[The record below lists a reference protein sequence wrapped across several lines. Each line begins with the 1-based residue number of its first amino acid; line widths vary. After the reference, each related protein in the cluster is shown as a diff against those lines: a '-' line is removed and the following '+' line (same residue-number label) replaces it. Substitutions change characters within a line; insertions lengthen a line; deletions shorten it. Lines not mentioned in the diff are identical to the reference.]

1 MIKTLFLFLHGLWF
15 IPTLFNQP
23 ISSKIEAVTVYPDG
37 AQITR
42 KAKVD
47 LPVGKTEILF
57 SGLGATLDAKSL
69 QMSVDMRVK
78 VLEVNHRLKDV
89 KKENQEEIKKHE
101 DQKTV
106 IDTKIKNFRAMLTVY
121 KREEEL
127 LIKNQ
132 TIGTTSTAKV
142 EELKLLVDF
151 QRQRMTDVL
160 NKQLEIERSIQS
172 LENEKKKHN
181 QELTELTEKQTA
193 NTSEVL
199 VTVETKEAL
208 PDVTFNISYYV
219 KEAGWIPTYDVRVEN
234 VLKPLK
240 LAHKAYVYQYSGEDW
255 RAVKLRFSTANP
267 KKNAT
272 PPELQKWFWGEAND
286 YSSYY
291 NSVESNSTGLTE
303 VKGSVKDFATQN
315 GLPAVSISLAGT
327 NFGTATDANGNY
339 RLAIPLNL
347 QKKGIE
353 LVYSYIGYKTQ
364 RQIVYGNKLDVLL
377 QAEYNDLNEVVVA
390 GYGYGRQQKQTII
403 GGMATVERKSN
414 YAPAITNIEESE
426 APTSL
431 SFDVLSPTTIPSD
444 GETHTIDLKEEDIP
458 ALYEYKVI
466 PKIDTDV
473 FLQAKVVDWEKYN
486 LVDGEVNLY
495 LEGTY
500 MGKSDLSLKQ
510 NDTLTFAL
518 GRDKNVIVTRKKQK
532 ELQKKQFLSNSK
544 IDHVSYEI
552 ELKNTKKYPINI
564 LVEDQF
570 PVTRLKEIEI
580 YDKLA
585 PEAGVD
591 NDSGK
596 ITWRL
601 NLVAMQQKKLTF
613 QYSVKSPKGTNSTE

>member
-1 MIKTLFLFLHGLWF
+1 MIKVLFIFLHGLWF
-15 IPTLFNQP
+15 TPMLFNQP
-23 ISSKIEAVTVYPDG
+23 ISSRIEAVTVYPDG

-69 QMSVDMRVK
+69 QISVDTRVK
-78 VLEVNHRLKDV
+78 VLEVNHRLKDI
-89 KKENQEEIKKHE
+89 KKEEQEEIKKHE
-101 DQKTV
+101 DQKTA
-106 IDTKIKNFRAMLTVY
+106 IDAKIKNFRAMLTVY

-127 LIKNQ
+127 LVKNQ
-132 TIGTTSTAKV
+132 TIGTASTAKV

-151 QRQRMTDVL
+151 QRQRMTEVL
-160 NKQLEIERSIQS
+160 NKQLEIERNIQAF
-172 LENEKKKHN
+172 EDEKKKHD
-181 QELTELTEKQTA
+181 QALTELTEKQTA

-240 LAHKAYVYQYSGEDW
+240 LAYKAYVYQYSGEDW

-291 NSVESNSTGLTE
+291 NAVESNLTGLTE

-315 GLPAVSISLAGT
+315 GLPAVSISFAGT

-339 RLAIPLNL
+339 RLAIPPNL
-347 QKKGIE
+347 QKKGLE
-353 LVYSYIGYKTQ
+353 LIYSYIGYKTQ
-364 RQIVYGNKLDVLL
+364 RQRVYGNKLDILL
-377 QAEYNDLNEVVVA
+377 QADHNELNEVVVA
-390 GYGYGRQQKQTII
+390 GYGRQQKQTLTVGI
-403 GGMATVERKSN
+403 ATVERKSKD
-414 YAPAITNIEESE
+414 APAITNIEESE

-431 SFDVLSPTTIPSD
+431 SFDVISPTTIPSD
-444 GETHTIDLKEEDIP
+444 AETHTIDLKEEDIP
-458 ALYEYKVI
+458 TLYEYKVI

-486 LVDGEVNLY
+486 LVDGDVNLY

-500 MGKSDLSLKQ
+500 VGKSDLTLKQ

-518 GRDKNVIVTRKKQK
+518 GRDKNIIVTRKKQK

-544 IDHVSYEI
+544 VDHVSYEI

-564 LVEDQF
+564 MVEDQF

-601 NLVAMQQKKLTF
+601 NLAAMQQKKLTF
-613 QYSVKSPKGTNSTE
+613 QYSVKSPKGTNNSTE

>member
-1 MIKTLFLFLHGLWF
+1 MIKVLFIFLHGLWF
-15 IPTLFNQP
+15 TPMLFNQP
-23 ISSKIEAVTVYPDG
+23 ISSRIEAVTVYPDG

-69 QMSVDMRVK
+69 QISVDTRVK
-78 VLEVNHRLKDV
+78 VLEVNHRLKDI
-89 KKENQEEIKKHE
+89 KKEEQEEIKKHE
-101 DQKTV
+101 DQKTA
-106 IDTKIKNFRAMLTVY
+106 IDAKIKNFRAMLTVY

-127 LIKNQ
+127 LVKNQ
-132 TIGTTSTAKV
+132 TIGTASTAKV

-151 QRQRMTDVL
+151 QRQRMTEVL
-160 NKQLEIERSIQS
+160 NKQLEIERNIQAF
-172 LENEKKKHN
+172 EDEKKKHD
-181 QELTELTEKQTA
+181 QALTELTEKQTA

-199 VTVETKEAL
+199 VTVETKEVLA
-208 PDVTFNISYYV
+208 DVTFNISYYV

-240 LAHKAYVYQYSGEDW
+240 LAYKAYVYQYSGEDW

-267 KKNAT
+267 NKNAT

-291 NSVESNSTGLTE
+291 NAVESNSTGLTE
-303 VKGSVKDFATQN
+303 VKGTVKDFATRD
-315 GLPAVSISLAGT
+315 GLPSASILLAGT
-327 NFGTATDANGNY
+327 SFGTSTDANGNY
-339 RLAIPLNL
+339 RLAIPPNL
-347 QKKGIE
+347 QKKGME
-353 LVYSYIGYKTQ
+353 LIFSYVGYKTQ
-364 RQIVYGNKLDVLL
+364 RQRVYGNKLDVLL

-390 GYGYGRQQKQTII
+390 GYGSQQKQSLTGSISI
-403 GGMATVERKSN
+403 AARKSKE
-414 YAPAITNIEESE
+414 APAVTNIEESE

-431 SFDVLSPTTIPSD
+431 SFDVISPTTIPSD
-444 GETHTIDLKEEDIP
+444 AETHTIDLKEENIP
-458 ALYEYKVI
+458 AFYEYKVI

-500 MGKSDLSLKQ
+500 IGKSDLSLKQ
-510 NDTLTFAL
+510 NDTLIFAL

-544 IDHVSYEI
+544 VDYISYEI

-601 NLVAMQQKKLTF
+601 NLAAMQQKKLTF
-613 QYSVKSPKGTNSTE
+613 QYSVKSPKGTNNSTE

>member
-1 MIKTLFLFLHGLWF
+1 MIKILFIFLHGLWF
-15 IPTLFNQP
+15 TPMLFNQP
-23 ISSKIEAVTVYPDG
+23 ISSKLEAVTVYPEG

-57 SGLGATLDAKSL
+57 AGLGATLDAKSL
-69 QMSVDMRVK
+69 QMSVDTRVK

-89 KKENQEEIKKHE
+89 KKEKQEEIKNHK
-101 DQKTV
+101 DQKTA
-106 IDTKIKNFRAMLTVY
+106 IDTKIKNLRAMLTVY

-132 TIGTTSTAKV
+132 TIGNTSTAKV

-151 QRQRMTDVL
+151 QRQRMTEAL
-160 NKQLEIERSIQS
+160 NKQLEIERNIQA
-172 LENEKKKHN
+172 LEDEKKKHD
-181 QELTELTEKQTA
+181 QALTELTEKQTA

-199 VTVETKEAL
+199 VTVETKEVLA
-208 PDVTFNISYYV
+208 DVTFNISYYV

-240 LAHKAYVYQYSGEDW
+240 LAYKAYVYQYSGEDW

-267 KKNAT
+267 NKNAT

-291 NSVESNSTGLTE
+291 NSVESNSNELNE
-303 VKGSVKDFATQN
+303 VKGSVRDFATQN
-315 GLPAVSISLAGT
+315 GLPAVSISFAGT

-339 RLAIPLNL
+339 RLAIPPNL
-347 QKKGIE
+347 QKKGLE
-353 LVYSYIGYKTQ
+353 LIYSYIGYKTQ
-364 RQIVYGNKLDVLL
+364 RQRVYGNKLDILL
-377 QAEYNDLNEVVVA
+377 QADHNELNEVVVA
-390 GYGYGRQQKQTII
+390 GYGRQQKQTITGSI
-403 GGMATVERKSN
+403 ATVERKSKD
-414 YAPAITNIEESE
+414 APAITNIEESE

-431 SFDVLSPTTIPSD
+431 SFDVISPTTIPSD
-444 GETHTIDLKEEDIP
+444 AETHTIDLKEENIP
-458 ALYEYKVI
+458 AFYEYKVI

-473 FLQAKVVDWEKYN
+473 FLQAKVQDWEKYN

-500 MGKSDLSLKQ
+500 IGKTELALKQ

-518 GRDKNVIVTRKKQK
+518 GRDKNIIVTRKKQK

-544 IDHVSYEI
+544 VDNISYEI
-552 ELKNTKKYPINI
+552 ELKNTKKYPISI

-570 PVTRLKEIEI
+570 PVTKLKEIEI

-601 NLVAMQQKKLTF
+601 NLAAMQQKKLTF
-613 QYSVKSPKGTNSTE
+613 QYSVKSPKGTNNSTE